1 MDTNTITELFPGAIV
16 VDVEP
21 RPVET
26 VYQPLAVNYDT
37 WIRAA
42 LGRVTGGQIAGYTVQ
57 PGVGRVVIACVKP
70 LRVVDPPIPL
80 ALCPMSAD
88 HWRAMGWYWPALLS
102 AVQGRGLGRWRRS
115 VKVVLHTLEGL
126 TAPEQDFFA
135 AGLWAAVLREV

>member
-1 MDTNTITELFPGAIV
+1 METETIRKLFG
-16 VDVEP
+16 DVEVIEVESY
-21 RPVET
+21 PVET
-26 VYQPLAVNYDT
+26 VYQPLVNYDT

-80 ALCPMSAD
+80 ALCPMSPD
-88 HWRAMGWYWPALLS
+88 HWRAMGWYWRALLS
-102 AVQGRGLGRWRRS
+102 AVQGRGVKRWERS

-126 TAPEQDFFA
+126 TGPERDFFA